1 MPKLIYTPKALEDL
15 QGVKAYVTEQFGAS
29 KAKISVKEI
38 MSAARQL
45 ETFPYE
51 GPSLE
56 ELISYPTD
64 YHYLVVKPNCV
75 FYRIENDTVRVI
87 RVLNESQDFMQI
99 LFGISSVSE
108 EGEDYWSRMDD
119 E

>member
-15 QGVKAYVTEQFGAS
+15 QEVKTYVTNQFGAS

-38 MSAARQL
+38 TSAARQL

-56 ELISYPTD
+56 KLISYPTD
-64 YHYLVVKPNCV
+64 YHYLVVKPNYV
-75 FYRIENDTVRVI
+75 FYRIEDNAVRVI
-87 RVLNESQDFMQI
+87 RVLNENQDFLQI
-99 LFGISSVSE
+99 LFGISSISE
-108 EGEDYWSRMDD
+108 EGEDYWGRMDED
-119 E
+119 